1 MFPIADEFLTLPV
14 MKNNNIVL
22 LLGGNIGDTRG
33 YLRNAL
39 TLLEQYM
46 GFISQQSYF
55 YKTASWGY
63 HSNDFI
69 NIGLV
74 IETSK
79 NAEECLN
86 ITQDIEDELGRI
98 KEDSSDVYSDRTLD
112 IDIIFYNDLIFKTE
126 KLTIP
131 HPRMHE
137 RNFVLQPLVEMI
149 PEFEHPVLKKTI
161 SELANNCTDTS
172 KARLLNEQ
180 V

>member
-1 MFPIADEFLTLPV
+1 ME
-14 MKNNNIVL
+14 NNNIVL

-46 GFISQQSYF
+46 GFITHQSYF

-63 HSNDFI
+63 NSDDFI

-79 NAEECLN
+79 SAEECLI

-98 KEDSSDVYSDRTLD
+98 KEETSDAYSDRTLD
-112 IDIIFYNDLIFKTE
+112 IDIIFYNNLVLKSE

-137 RNFVLQPLVEMI
+137 RNFVLQPLAEMI

-161 SELANNCTDTS
+161 SELTKNCTDTS
-172 KARLLNEQ
+172 KATLLNEQ